1 MLMVFI
7 GVIMLLL
14 QAIIKVVDPHHKSL
28 NDISIAQSVSW
39 KRDGKYANITDRL
52 GRSEIRKIGASGGA
66 IKFGGV
72 ELKGDYT
79 TQKKLLNT
87 YQREGT
93 PVYLDI
99 QRAVTSDEYIRFYGV
114 ITNMSEDYPVG
125 MQNPK
130 FSVQMQVEH
139 VSEFSGTNGTVIGD
153 GVLMSMGGEI
163 LDEPKYL
170 L

>member
-1 MLMVFI
+1 
-7 GVIMLLL
+7 
-14 QAIIKVVDPHHKSL
+14 
-28 NDISIAQSVSW
+28 
-39 KRDGKYANITDRL
+39 
-52 GRSEIRKIGASGGA
+52 
-66 IKFGGV
+66 
-72 ELKGDYT
+72 
-79 TQKKLLNT
+79 
-87 YQREGT
+87 
-93 PVYLDI
+93 
-99 QRAVTSDEYIRFYGV
+99 
-114 ITNMSEDYPVG
+114 